1 MTELTRCEHK
11 VKLIVSTIIIF
22 MDNFIINSS
31 MMIVCDIFSNN
42 SMIIDIMIHNNESKY
57 KF

>member
-31 MMIVCDIFSNN
+31 MMIVYDIFLNN